1 MSQTPPSCPASVED
15 VFACVEEH
23 TRPLSVEA
31 VSLESALGRVLRE
44 RVIADEDQ
52 PRFDV
57 AAMDGYAVRADEE
70 AEWLEVVGMLRAGDW
85 QPQQL
90 EAGQAMQVATGAAL
104 PCAGLR
110 VVPKE
115 ETERTGNQ
123 VRILRRPADTCIR
136 LRGQNFRAGD
146 QLMAAGVRLN
156 AGHLAL
162 LASVGWVRPVVTRQ
176 PRILHLVTGN
186 ELVPPGQ
193 APGPGQIRDTNTTL
207 VAAFL
212 SEWGL
217 PVQSFRVGEDEAEA
231 RTFLA
236 PHLTGNQPP
245 DLLLISGGA
254 SVGEH
259 DFTRS
264 LLEYYGFRL
273 LIHRTAARPGRPLI
287 FAVRNGTVAFGLPGN
302 PLAHY
307 VCLNLYVRAALQRI
321 LGVEGGLAFAEGF
334 LTEAWNPGR
343 SPWETL
349 CPAVWKLESGKA
361 QITLLSWQNSGD
373 LTPLRHA
380 NAVARLPGGEQ
391 PLSAGSKVVFLPTH
405 PL

>member
-1 MSQTPPSCPASVED
+1 MPQKLPSSPASVEE
-15 VFACVEEH
+15 VLACVVEQ
-23 TRPLSVEA
+23 TTLLSVEA

-57 AAMDGYAVRADEE
+57 AAMDGYAVHADET
-70 AEWLEVVGMLRAGDW
+70 AEWVEVVGMRRAGDW
-85 QPQQL
+85 QPQDL
-90 EAGQAMQVATGAAL
+90 IRGQAMQVATGAAL

-110 VVPKE
+110 VIPKE
-115 ETERTGNQ
+115 EVERMGERI
-123 VRILRRPADTCIR
+123 RILRRPIDTCIR
-136 LRGQNFRAGD
+136 VRGQNLRAGD
-146 QLMAAGVRLN
+146 ELMAPGVRLN
-156 AGHLAL
+156 AGHLTL
-162 LASVGWVRPVVTRQ
+162 LANVGWVRPVVTRQ

-193 APGPGQIRDTNTTL
+193 APGPGQIRDTNSTL

-212 SEWGL
+212 LEWGL
-217 PVQSFRVGEDEAEA
+217 PLQSFRVGEDEAEA
-231 RTFLA
+231 RALLA
-236 PHLTGNQPP
+236 PHLTSNQPP

-264 LLEYYGFRL
+264 LLEYYGFGVI
-273 LIHRTAARPGRPLI
+273 IHRTAARPGRPLI
-287 FAVRNGTVAFGLPGN
+287 FAVRKGTVAFGLPGN

-307 VCLNLYVRAALQRI
+307 VCLNLYVRAALQCMVG
-321 LGVEGGLAFAEGF
+321 LEDGLAFREGI

-349 CPAVWKLESGKA
+349 CPAVWKLEGGKA

-373 LTPLRHA
+373 LTPLRLA
-380 NAVARLPGGEQ
+380 NAVARLPSGEQ
-391 PLSAGSKVVFLPTH
+391 PLPAGSKVVFLPIH
-405 PL
+405 LL